1 MKLHQIFLPL
11 LAALISFQSRAATNQ
26 VQDGLN
32 TAIEHLRN
40 LEYDAAKSQLRGCVD
55 AHPSDLQAWNYL
67 AIATLYDEMF
77 ERGVL
82 ESGVYGEGGDIF
94 KPSKVAVTPSF
105 QQELFSILD
114 KSQQLAEDRLKS
126 DPNDKDAMYWA
137 GVGHGTRATYHFALR
152 KEYLAA
158 LHEAT
163 AAYNYHMGLI
173 KLDADY
179 VDSYLVVGVN
189 NYVVGS
195 LPWYFKVIAS
205 MTGRHGDRAEGL
217 RQVKRV
223 TEQGNYAREDSKLML
238 AVLYQREKMYARALS
253 LYQEM
258 AHSFPRNYLLQYE
271 VSNLLGTTNDW
282 KSAAESYDS
291 ILAKHRAGD
300 TGYENVPI
308 AKVLYKSGQA
318 YQHLQQDESALN
330 RYLAAAALPGTDRYI
345 YLSAF
350 EAANLYVRQQRPAAA
365 CALYHQVATGMPD
378 TEEGKAS
385 RREFRKLEGTHS
397 CQKLSSSR
405 SAARGFETILYN
417 LSNRPDT
424 QDA

>member
-1 MKLHQIFLPL
+1 MKLHRILLPL
-11 LAALISFQSRAATNQ
+11 LAVSISFESHADTKE
-26 VQDGLN
+26 QDAL
-32 TAIEHLRN
+32 TPAIEHLRN
-40 LEYDAAKSQLRGCVD
+40 LEYDAAKAQLRGYVD

-114 KSQQLAEDRLKS
+114 KSQQLAEERIKS
-126 DPNDKDAMYWA
+126 DPRDKDAMYWA

-152 KEYLAA
+152 KEYLPA

-163 AAYNYHMGLI
+163 AAYDYHTGLL

-195 LPWYFKVIAS
+195 LPWYFKVFAS

-238 AVLYQREKMYARALS
+238 AVLYQREKMYAPALS

-300 TGYENVPI
+300 TGYENIPI

-318 YQHLQQDESALN
+318 YEHLQQDETTLN
-330 RYLAAAALPGTDRYI
+330 RYLEAAALPETDRYI

-350 EAANLYVRQQRPAAA
+350 AAANLYMRQKRLDAA
-365 CALYHQVATGMPD
+365 CAHYQRVADGMPD

-385 RREFRKLEGTHS
+385 RRALRKL
-397 CQKLSSSR
+397 
-405 SAARGFETILYN
+405 
-417 LSNRPDT
+417 
-424 QDA
+424 QDAKSCSK